1 MTRVA
6 LPSASVTPV
15 PLLGEAFLGSASTEV
30 RAPYDGALLGRVPV
44 CGADDVAAAVA
55 ASRAAMADRPLPPWE
70 RAAILDRAAALLRE
84 RQEEFA
90 QIIAR
95 EAAKPIKTA
104 RVEADRAAGT
114 FTFAA
119 LEARRL
125 VGEVIP
131 LEAAP
136 GADGKVAFT
145 LRVPI
150 GVVGA
155 ISPFN
160 FPLNLVAHKLAPAIA
175 AGCAVVLKP
184 AGQTPYSALAL
195 AWLLLEEC
203 GLPAGYLHVVTGSGS
218 VVGNALVEH
227 PDVSLLTFTGSPEV
241 GWAIRAQAPRKR
253 VGLELGN
260 NAPVVIA
267 ADGDWRKAADKI
279 KVAGFSHAGQSCI
292 STQRVYVHRAVAE
305 EFTDYLGGLVR
316 TLVVG
321 DPLDPATDVSQLISG
336 GERDRVQGWVDEA
349 VAQGARVVAGGTVGA
364 DGVLAPTLLA
374 DVRPEMLVCAKEVFG
389 PVVGIQ
395 AVDSVDEGLA
405 LAGDSAYGLQ
415 AAIFTRDLATA
426 FQAVRSLDFGG
437 VLVNEVPTWRAD
449 QMPYG
454 GLRDSGNTREG
465 PHYSVEEM
473 TETRLVILDTTP

>member
-1 MTRVA
+1 MTRVT
-6 LPSASVTPV
+6 LPSDAVAPV
-15 PLLGEAFLGSASTEV
+15 PLVGEAYLGANASEV
-30 RAPYDGALLGRVPV
+30 RAPYDGAVLGRVPV
-44 CGADDVAAAVA
+44 CGAGEVDRAVAAA
-55 ASRAAMADRPLPPWE
+55 RAAMAERPLAPWE

-184 AGQTPYSALAL
+184 AGQTPFSALAL

-227 PDVSLLTFTGSPEV
+227 PDISLLTFTGSPEV

-279 KVAGFSHAGQSCI
+279 KTAGFSHAGQSCI
-292 STQRVYVHRAVAE
+292 STQRVYVHRDVAD
-305 EFTDYLGGLVR
+305 EFTDYLGGLVAS
-316 TLVVG
+316 LVVG
-321 DPLDPATDVSQLISG
+321 DPLDPDTDVSQLITH
-336 GERDRVQGWVDEA
+336 GERDRVQGWVDAA
-349 VAQGARVVAGGTVGA
+349 VAQGARVVAGGTVGE

-426 FQAVRSLDFGG
+426 FQAVRALDFGG

-473 TETRLVILDTTP
+473 TETRLVILDTNA

>member
-6 LPSASVTPV
+6 LPSESVTPV

-44 CGADDVAAAVA
+44 CGAEEVAAAVA
-55 ASRAAMADRPLPPWE
+55 ASRAAMADHPLPPWE

-145 LRVPI
+145 LRVPV

-253 VGLELGN
+253 VGLQL
-260 NAPVVIA
+260 
-267 ADGDWRKAADKI
+267 
-279 KVAGFSHAGQSCI
+279 
-292 STQRVYVHRAVAE
+292 
-305 EFTDYLGGLVR
+305 
-316 TLVVG
+316 
-321 DPLDPATDVSQLISG
+321 ATTPPWSS
-336 GERDRVQGWVDEA
+336 RPTA
-349 VAQGARVVAGGTVGA
+349 TGARP
-364 DGVLAPTLLA
+364 PTRSRSRA
-374 DVRPEMLVCAKEVFG
+374 SRTPGSRASRP
-389 PVVGIQ
+389 
-395 AVDSVDEGLA
+395 
-405 LAGDSAYGLQ
+405 
-415 AAIFTRDLATA
+415 
-426 FQAVRSLDFGG
+426 
-437 VLVNEVPTWRAD
+437 
-449 QMPYG
+449 
-454 GLRDSGNTREG
+454 SGST
-465 PHYSVEEM
+465 S
-473 TETRLVILDTTP
+473 TETSPRSSPTTSAASSARSSWATRWTRPPTCRS